1 LKPVLA
7 ALAEG
12 RPLTSE
18 EAETAFR
25 ALMSGEALDA
35 EVGAFLMGLRVRGE
49 SMTEIAAGATVM
61 RERATPV
68 VTEHDVVDTC
78 GTGGDA
84 AGTFNISTAAA
95 LVAAA
100 AGAKVAKHG
109 NRAVSSKSGSSEV
122 LAALGVNIE
131 ASPEVVARCIDVA
144 GVGFLYAPAHHAAM
158 RHVAGARKALGLRT
172 IFNMIGPL
180 ANPAGARRQLLGVYD
195 PALLRPMA
203 AALKELGAVR
213 ALVVH
218 GSDGLDEI
226 TSTGPTRVAALAE
239 GEIAELKIT
248 PEAVG
253 IERASLHDLK
263 GGGPEENAAAIRD
276 LLEGAPGP
284 YRDIVVLNA
293 GAALQVAELADTWED
308 GVAAAQA
315 AIDDGRAA
323 ETLRLLVVTSNTA
336 P

>member
-1 LKPVLA
+1 
-7 ALAEG
+7 
-12 RPLTSE
+12 
-18 EAETAFR
+18 
-25 ALMSGEALDA
+25 
-35 EVGAFLMGLRVRGE
+35 
-49 SMTEIAAGATVM
+49 
-61 RERATPV
+61 
-68 VTEHDVVDTC
+68 VVDTC

-131 ASPEVVARCIDVA
+131 AKPDTVARCIDVA

-226 TSTGPTRVAALAE
+226 TTTGPTRVAALAD
-239 GEIAELKIT
+239 GEITELKIT
-248 PEAVG
+248 PEAVN
-253 IERASLHDLK
+253 IERADLADLK
-263 GGGPEENAAAIRD
+263 GGGPEDNAAAIRA

-284 YRDIVVLNA
+284 YRDIVVVNA

-315 AIDDGRAA
+315 AIDDGRAR
-323 ETLRLLVVTSNTA
+323 ETLRLLVETSNA
-336 P
+336 AA